1 MIAVGQGYGDRCLKN
16 WASCAIEFLSSLYS
30 STIIPQGS
38 HKLLKRYIRAKKLDS
53 PDSKKVVRQG
63 LLYLLFIKD
72 LLATSTP
79 AESRTP
85 DLPYKG

>member
-1 MIAVGQGYGDRCLKN
+1 M
-16 WASCAIEFLSSLYS
+16 EFLSSLYS

-53 PDSKKVVRQG
+53 PDGKKVVRQG
-63 LLYLLFIKD
+63 LLYLLFIKG

-79 AESRTP
+79 VGSRTP
-85 DLPYKG
+85 DLPCKG